1 MMRIGA
7 WRGNLVWVGKGR
19 NRGRGRADE
28 LEYDLR
34 TRAIV
39 RRSEDR
45 GRKSDSSAARFSL
58 LANLSPIVLVLEPS
72 NSYSESVMCHCL
84 LSRASGPLLSQVA
97 ALSALTCWTSR
108 LRNRPTSVT
117 TPTLSMEPRSASF
130 VTTAGLISTQTSRT
144 PAGVMLPTPM
154 L

>member
-1 MMRIGA
+1 MRIGA

-58 LANLSPIVLVLEPS
+58 LANLSPIVLVLELVLGICDVSLPVKPGKWAAS
-72 NSYSESVMCHCL
+72 LSGCCSFRANL
-84 LSRASGPLLSQVA
+84 LDQQAEEQADVGDDANAFDGAAVSQFRDHSRVDIN
-97 ALSALTCWTSR
+97 TD
-108 LRNRPTSVT
+108 
-117 TPTLSMEPRSASF
+117 
-130 VTTAGLISTQTSRT
+130 
-144 PAGVMLPTPM
+144 
-154 L
+154 